1 MSAVQALEDEEA
13 TQLKVIEKSGDG
25 LVPSLGQRAVL
36 PFQSIVVVPGL
47 PPPTP
52 DLHHANALL
61 QKPACEHELAAMSCG
76 AVFLFHRLG
85 LIFEVERLQC
95 LALHAVGHVER
106 FSSGLHGGG
115 GSAHG
120 IILDLV
126 GLIQGGKQIV
136 LFFQRI
142 VPEGWMAQVFEK
154 LGGIGLSGIE
164 VDSLG

>member
-1 MSAVQALEDEEA
+1 MLTGASF
-13 TQLKVIEKSGDG
+13 GDDDDG
-25 LVPSLGQRAVL
+25 
-36 PFQSIVVVPGL
+36 
-47 PPPTP
+47 
-52 DLHHANALL
+52 N
-61 QKPACEHELAAMSCG
+61 
-76 AVFLFHRLG
+76 
-85 LIFEVERLQC
+85 
-95 LALHAVGHVER
+95 
-106 FSSGLHGGG
+106 HGGG
-115 GSAHG
+115 GGAHG